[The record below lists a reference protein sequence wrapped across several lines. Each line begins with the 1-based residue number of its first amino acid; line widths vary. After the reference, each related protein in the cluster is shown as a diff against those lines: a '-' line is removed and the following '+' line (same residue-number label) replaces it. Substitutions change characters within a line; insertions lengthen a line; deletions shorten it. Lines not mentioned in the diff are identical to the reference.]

1 MAHRTRHLLVVSL
14 VLALASACGRTA
26 VDSSPD
32 TEVRR
37 NVVIVVVDALRADK
51 LGCHGSEAG
60 LTPEIDRLAQRA
72 LVFKNAYSNATFTFP
87 STASLFT
94 STLPPVHRI
103 THDEKRQEML
113 RRLSDHYVLLP
124 EVFKEGGYTTALLT
138 FPGWVSPTA
147 NYLQG
152 VDVHSES
159 ERSDT
164 DLLRLANEFISA
176 HADGPFFLYLHFIDM
191 HDYWFPQHLFDG
203 VDPEALGLSEAFIS
217 LRGMKIPEAYEALA
231 KTLNQP
237 GVLTGRDLE
246 YLQSVYDRRLRDT
259 DRVIGQLADHLGAL
273 GLTDNTLLVIT
284 SDHGEQFG
292 EHGRL
297 VHGGDA
303 FYNELIHI
311 PVVVSNPVL
320 FPERVVA
327 TTPMTSIDLGP
338 TLLDLVGLP
347 VPEVFQGESLVD
359 RIDSERVV
367 YATDGRTWKAI
378 SREWSFILSE
388 VLGREELYHT
398 ANDPGETRNL
408 ADERSDMVQV
418 GRRHIQQMRGVCA
431 QHPYLAINVDEVVMD
446 DEQMERLRSLGYID

>member
-1 MAHRTRHLLVVSL
+1 VTHRTRHLLVVSL
-14 VLALASACGRTA
+14 VLALAPACGRTA

-51 LGCHGSEAG
+51 LGCYGSEAG
-60 LTPEIDRLAQRA
+60 LTPQIDRLAQRA
-72 LVFKNAYSNATFTFP
+72 LVFKSAYSNATFTFP

-103 THDEKRQEML
+103 THDEKRQEIL

-176 HADGPFFLYLHFIDM
+176 HSDGPFFLYLHFIDM

-246 YLQSVYDRRLRDT
+246 YLQSVYDRRLQDT

-446 DEQMERLRSLGYID
+446 DEQMERLRSLGYVD

>member
-1 MAHRTRHLLVVSL
+1 M
-14 VLALASACGRTA
+14 ALAVATACGRT
-26 VDSSPD
+26 PD
-32 TEVRR
+32 DGSLEAEPHR
-37 NVVIVVVDALRADK
+37 NVVIVVIDALRADK
-51 LGCHGSEAG
+51 LGCYGSEAG
-60 LTPEIDRLAQRA
+60 LTPEIDDIAERA
-72 LVFKNAYSNATFTFP
+72 IVFQNAYSNATFTFP

-124 EVFKEGGYTTALLT
+124 EVFKDGGYTTALLT

-164 DLLRLANEFISA
+164 DLLRLANEFISD

-203 VDPEALGLSEAFIS
+203 VDPEALGLSEAFMS

-237 GVLTGRDLE
+237 GVLTDRDLE
-246 YLQSVYDRRLRDT
+246 YLQSVYDRRLEAT
-259 DRVIGQLADHLGAL
+259 DRVIGRLADHLESL
-273 GLTDNTLLVIT
+273 GLTDDTVLVVT

-292 EHGRL
+292 EHGEL
-297 VHGGDA
+297 VHGGNA
-303 FYNELIHI
+303 FYTELIHI
-311 PVVVSNPVL
+311 PMVVSNPVL

-327 TTPMTSIDLGP
+327 TTPMTIIDLGP

-347 VPEVFQGESLVD
+347 IPEVFQGENLVD
-359 RIDSERVV
+359 RPDSERVV

-388 VLGREELYHT
+388 VLGREELYHI
-398 ANDPGETRNL
+398 ASDPGETRNL
-408 ADERSDMVQV
+408 ADERNDMVQV
-418 GRRHIQQMRGVCA
+418 GRRHIQQMRGLCA

-446 DEQMERLRSLGYID
+446 DEQMERLRSLGYVD

>member
-1 MAHRTRHLLVVSL
+1 L
-14 VLALASACGRTA
+14 VLAVPIALAFTTACGRT
-26 VDSSPD
+26 PD
-32 TEVRR
+32 GVPVEDEPHR
-37 NVVIVVVDALRADK
+37 NVIIVVVDALRADK
-51 LGCHGSEAG
+51 LGCYGSLAG
-60 LTPEIDRLAQRA
+60 LTPEIDELAERA
-72 LVFKNAYSNATFTFP
+72 LVFRNAYSNATFTFP

-94 STLPPVHRI
+94 STMPPVHRI

-164 DLLRLANEFISA
+164 DLLRLAESFVSE
-176 HADGPFFLYLHFIDM
+176 HADRPFFLYLHFIDM

-203 VDPEALGLSEAFIS
+203 IDPEALGLSDSFRS
-217 LRGMKIPEAYEALA
+217 LQRMKIPEAYEALA
-231 KTLNQP
+231 TTLNRP
-237 GVLTGRDLE
+237 GVLTDRDLE
-246 YLQSVYDRRLRDT
+246 YLRSVYDRRLVDT
-259 DRVIGQLADHLGAL
+259 DRVVGELARRLDSL
-273 GLTDNTLLVIT
+273 GLAERTLLVIT
-284 SDHGEQFG
+284 ADHGEQFG

-311 PVVVSNPVL
+311 PMIVSNPAR

-338 TLLDLVGLP
+338 TLLGLAGLP
-347 VPEVFQGESLVD
+347 IPAVFQGESLAGRTD
-359 RIDSERVV
+359 EERVV
-367 YATDGRTWKAI
+367 FATDGRTWKAM

-388 VLGREELYHT
+388 VLGREELYHL
-398 ANDPGETRNL
+398 ASDPGETHNL
-408 ADERSDMVQV
+408 ADERHDMVQL
-418 GRRHIQQMRGVCA
+418 GRQHVQQMRAVCS

-446 DEQMERLRSLGYID
+446 EEQMERLRSLGYVE